1 MVCNQYLG
9 ECVTCLKKSNMLL
22 INKLGFH
29 DRKHEAIQVVFLS

>member
-9 ECVTCLKKSNMLL
+9 ECVTCLKKNMLL